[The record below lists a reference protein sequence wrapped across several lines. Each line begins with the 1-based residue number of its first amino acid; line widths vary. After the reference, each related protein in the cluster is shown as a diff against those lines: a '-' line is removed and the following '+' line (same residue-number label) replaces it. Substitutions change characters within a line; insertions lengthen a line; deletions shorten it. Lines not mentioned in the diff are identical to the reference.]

1 MEPTSQYGTF
11 DNSSNIEID
20 DTKPTSI
27 IETRVSKCYLLSE
40 RDFNRSCLTSTL
52 DCTFG
57 GIASVVSGGCLVYS
71 IYAIVVNGE
80 GPNQLLINAAALT
93 LAQGMM
99 YLGRGVGAKNILWD
113 TKERNI
119 PIQYV

>member
-1 MEPTSQYGTF
+1 MEPTNQYGTF
-11 DNSSNIEID
+11 TNPTYIETGESKTSS
-20 DTKPTSI
+20 T

-40 RDFNRSCLTSTL
+40 SEFNRSSFTSTL

-80 GPNQLLINAAALT
+80 SPNQMIINTAALT

-99 YLGRGVGAKNILWD
+99 FLGRGMGAKNILWD
-113 TKERNI
+113 TRERNI